1 MKAEIIKIEEIYVPT
16 SHRKNIDPEKIEERA
31 ETMMDDDGNKPIRV
45 RPGKGRYVLVEGVN
59 RLEAAK
65 ALGEKNIMAYIVNA
79 KRF

>member
-16 SHRKNIDPEKIEERA
+16 GHRKNIDQEKVDERA
-31 ETMMDDDGNKPIRV
+31 EIMMGDEGNKPIRV
-45 RPGKGRYVLVEGVN
+45 RPGKGRYVLVEGVH

-65 ALGEKNIMAYIVNA
+65 ALGETNIMAYIVNA